1 MNRITSLAIQGSNWC
16 RLAWN
21 YLRKNSRPP
30 KGPPPDAADVS
41 YGPHR
46 RQKLDFW
53 RPESPTST
61 PAPVLIFF
69 HGGGFV
75 RGKKYHSRLLREA
88 RELGAA
94 TVSANYRLTR
104 PRGITVE
111 DSMQDAASAI
121 QLVLDHSQEW
131 GIDPDRVAL
140 VGNSAGGCLALW
152 CAFTEAVCPVRC
164 VITYNSLTTID
175 PDILVNEIGGPGLS
189 HYRPL
194 WAMLFDA
201 RGLDALRSP
210 RVSNIIHSYSPL
222 ARFHPK
228 VPPAFIEF
236 NEDPPAGGGKHAAT
250 ASLMKILHSPR
261 YGFLLQKLYD
271 EIGQEFVLT
280 YPSEPAAIS
289 SLDFIKRH
297 LLGIEPE
304 VNPESEKQIPP
315 ETEQSRVSPLRSSS
329 VHATIKPCKR

>member
-1 MNRITSLAIQGSNWC
+1 MNRITSIAIQGSNWC

-21 YLRKNSRPP
+21 YVRKNSRPP
-30 KGPPPDAADVS
+30 EGPPPDAADVS

-46 RQKLDFW
+46 QQKLDFW
-53 RPESPTST
+53 RPATQTSAL
-61 PAPVLIFF
+61 APVLIFF

-94 TVSANYRLTR
+94 TVSANYRLAR

-121 QLVLDHSQEW
+121 RLVLDHAKEW
-131 GIDPDRVAL
+131 GIDPNRIAL
-140 VGNSAGGCLALW
+140 TGNSAGGCLAQW
-152 CAFTEAVCPVRC
+152 CAFSEAACPVRC
-164 VITYNSLTTID
+164 VVTYNSLTTID
-175 PDILVNEIGGPGLS
+175 PNILVNEIGGPGLG

-194 WAMLFDA
+194 WAALFDVK
-201 RGLDALRSP
+201 GLDALQSP
-210 RVSNIIHSYSPL
+210 QVLKIINTYSPL
-222 ARFHPK
+222 SCFHPG
-228 VPPAFIEF
+228 VPPAYIEF
-236 NEDPPAGGGKHAAT
+236 NEDPPVGGGKHAAT

-261 YGFLLQKLYD
+261 YGFLLRKLYD

-280 YPSEPAAIS
+280 YPSKPADIS

-304 VNPESEKQIPP
+304 ENPESEEQITP
-315 ETEQSRVSPLRSSS
+315 ETAESGFP
-329 VHATIKPCKR
+329 PCDPRPSTQQ

>member
-30 KGPPPDAADVS
+30 QGPPPDAADVS

-46 RQKLDFW
+46 QQKLDFW
-53 RPESPTST
+53 HPVSPTSD

-75 RGKKYHSRLLREA
+75 RGRKYHSRLLREA

-121 QLVLDHSQEW
+121 LLVLNHAKEW
-131 GIDPDRVAL
+131 GIDPNRIAL
-140 VGNSAGGCLALW
+140 AGNSAGGCLALW
-152 CAFTEAVCPVRC
+152 CAFTEAACPVRC
-164 VITYNSLTTID
+164 VVTYNSLTTID
-175 PDILVNEIGGPGLS
+175 PNILVNEIGGPGLS

-194 WAMLFDA
+194 WAALFDA
-201 RGLDALRSP
+201 KGLDALHSP
-210 RVSNIIHSYSPL
+210 QVSNIINTYSPL
-222 ARFHPK
+222 ARFHPG
-228 VPPAFIEF
+228 VPPAYIEF
-236 NEDPPAGGGKHAAT
+236 NEDPPAGGGRHAAT

-261 YGFLLQKLYD
+261 YGFLLKKLY
-271 EIGQEFVLT
+271 EGIGQKFVLS

-289 SLDFIKRH
+289 SLDFVKLH
-297 LLGIEPE
+297 LLEIDLEE
-304 VNPESEKQIPP
+304 DSESGEKIPP
-315 ETEQSRVSPLRSSS
+315 ESDTTGFP
-329 VHATIKPCKR
+329 PCDPRPPIQE